1 MHPTVPGLSFVR
13 PLGQGGFGT
22 VHLARQHRLERDVA
36 VKLDNRVLTSE
47 RDQARFLREARAA
60 ARLSGHPNVVN
71 VYDAGVAD
79 DGRPYIVMELCTGGS
94 LADVLRERGPLPVA
108 EVVETGA
115 RLADALAGMHG
126 MGILHRDIKPA
137 NILVNAFGAV
147 KLADF
152 GLAAILDAHA
162 ESTVTVGALSPH
174 YAAPEVFAL
183 AAPSAAGDIYSLAA
197 TLYTLAAG
205 ANPRTIPWPADS
217 MDQLVGALNTP
228 VPPIPHAPPAFNAA
242 LQHALHP
249 DATRRTA
256 SAEQLRDELSGQRPV
271 PALPRLAP
279 GRSRAP
285 RLVAAAVA
293 VPVLVGA
300 GFLGRG
306 LLPAETSAAA
316 PDQSTTQ
323 PTPQEAPRDAVPAG
337 MVDCGDTEVY
347 CVADKCFGG
356 IVSTSDMQF
365 VARPVP
371 CGESHPWQAFSG
383 LELPAEGAAMTGT
396 QLMEL
401 PGVSR
406 ACSAEVMAARA
417 TRDVSG
423 WRVELLPSQDRATA
437 LCLAGLPGS
446 PSTGSAFRGG

>member
-1 MHPTVPGLSFVR
+1 MHPTVPGLTFLR

-79 DGRPYIVMELCTGGS
+79 DGRPYIVMELCTGS
-94 LADVLRERGPLPVA
+94 LADVLSERGPLPVD

-137 NILVNAFGAV
+137 NVLVNAFGAV

-183 AAPSAAGDIYSLAA
+183 AAPSVAGDIYSLAA

-205 ANPRTIPWPADS
+205 VNPRTIPWPADS

-242 LQHALHP
+242 LRRALQP
-249 DATRRTA
+249 DAAQRTA
-256 SAEQLRDELSGQRPV
+256 SAEQLRDELNGQRPV
-271 PALPRLAP
+271 PALPRLAKR
-279 GRSRAP
+279 RSRLP
-285 RLVAAAVA
+285 WIAAVA
-293 VPVLVGA
+293 VPALVAA

-306 LLPAETSAAA
+306 LIPADA
-316 PDQSTTQ
+316 
-323 PTPQEAPRDAVPAG
+323 TPSPEQASIPAG
-337 MVDCGDTEVY
+337 MVDCGDPAAF
-347 CVADKCFGG
+347 CVADQCFGG
-356 IVSTSDMQF
+356 IVSTADMQF

-371 CGESHPWQAFSG
+371 CGESHSWQAFSG
-383 LELPAEGAAMTGT
+383 LALPAEGAAMTGT
-396 QLMEL
+396 QLMTL
-401 PGVSR
+401 PQVSK
-406 ACSAEVMAARA
+406 ACSTELMAARA
-417 TRDVSG
+417 TADVTG
-423 WRVELLPSQDRATA
+423 WRVELLPSQDRETA
-437 LCLAGLPGS
+437 LCLAGLPGE
-446 PSTGSAFRGG
+446 PSTGSAFRAG